1 MYNPFIVYILCVIW
15 QVFAGA
21 YPSDQSVYEN
31 MKKSIQ
37 KLTLNDASVNV
48 HPDSRLDILHHIE
61 LYFNKY
67 LPLYLKKNKTTRK

>member
-1 MYNPFIVYILCVIW
+1 MCVLLFAV

-37 KLTLNDASVNV
+37 KLTLNDASVTV
-48 HPDSRLDILHHIE
+48 HADSRS
-61 LYFNKY
+61 
-67 LPLYLKKNKTTRK
+67 P